1 MISRPAKYPSGRLKV
16 LPALGYSNGQIIS
29 QTVVTFMLYIAGG
42 SLLGGI
48 ALYFGF
54 NAMLAGLFRGMGVYR
69 LAFRFPAVWIVVLVL
84 CMEAAGCLTAFLS
97 AWKVRKIVPCS
108 LIKAE

>member
-1 MISRPAKYPSGRLKV
+1 MK
-16 LPALGYSNGQIIS
+16 ALGYSNGQIIS

-48 ALYFGF
+48 ALYFGS
-54 NAMLAGLFRGMGVYR
+54 NAVLAGLFRGMGVYW
-69 LAFRFPAVWIVVLVL
+69 LTFRFPAVWIAVLVL